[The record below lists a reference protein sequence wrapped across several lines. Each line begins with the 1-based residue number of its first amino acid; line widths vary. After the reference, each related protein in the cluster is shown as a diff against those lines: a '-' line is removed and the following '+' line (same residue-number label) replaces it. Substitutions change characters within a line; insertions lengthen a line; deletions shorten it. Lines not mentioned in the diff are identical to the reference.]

1 MIGLP
6 GLGRVAGALQPILGE
21 DEDKLVEELSQ
32 QEPPHAFQH
41 HLAQLGRCERLGRYF
56 LLAA

>member
-21 DEDKLVEELSQ
+21 DRRQAPGRALSQ
-32 QEPPHAFQH
+32 QEPAHAFQH
-41 HLAQLGRCERLGRYF
+41 HL
-56 LLAA
+56 